1 MAKKKISLR
10 EFQEGV
16 VARLQLAKEA
26 GASAVS
32 SKLGVKV
39 GGQSW
44 LVNLNDVSEVVP
56 LPEVVPVPLTH
67 PWFKGVSN
75 VRGNLYG
82 IVDFSAFLGG
92 DPVPPGIESR
102 LLLINPRYAINCGLV
117 INHMLGLRSP
127 NELQSKD
134 STEGSENDSGW
145 VAKEYTDKDGSAW
158 KELNMQHLVNH
169 PDFLRVGL

>member
-1 MAKKKISLR
+1 MARKKISLR

-16 VARLQLAKEA
+16 VARLQLAKDA
-26 GASAVS
+26 GATAVS
-32 SKLGVKV
+32 SKLGVQV
-39 GGQSW
+39 GDQSW
-44 LVNLNDVSEVVP
+44 LVNLSDVSEVVP

-92 DPVPPGIESR
+92 EPVPPGVESR
-102 LLLINPRYAINCGLV
+102 LLLINPRFSINCGLV
-117 INHMLGLRSP
+117 ISRMLGLRSP
-127 NELQSKD
+127 SELQPNGSSKN
-134 STEGSENDSGW
+134 ENLW
-145 VAKEYTDKDGSAW
+145 IAAEYADNAGGAW

-169 PDFLRVGL
+169 PDFLRVGI

>member
-16 VARLQLAKEA
+16 VARLQLAKDA

-32 SKLGVKV
+32 SKLGVEV

-67 PWFKGVSN
+67 LWFKGVSN

-82 IVDFSAFLGG
+82 IVDFSAFLGR

-117 INHMLGLRSP
+117 INHMLGLKSP
-127 NELQSKD
+127 TELQAN
-134 STEGSENDSGW
+134 EGSENDSAW
-145 VAKEYTDKDGSAW
+145 IAKEYTDSDGGAW

-169 PDFLRVGL
+169 PDFLKVGL